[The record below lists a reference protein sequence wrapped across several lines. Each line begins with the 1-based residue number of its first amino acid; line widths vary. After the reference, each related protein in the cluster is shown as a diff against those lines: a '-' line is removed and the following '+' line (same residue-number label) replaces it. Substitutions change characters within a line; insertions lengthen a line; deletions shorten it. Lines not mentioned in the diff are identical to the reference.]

1 MNRIP
6 DKISCII
13 LAGGRGKRAGG
24 ADKGLITYKGKPLIR
39 YVIDKIGLQTDEII
53 ISANR
58 NLDVYSQYTNKV
70 ISDSIDGYQ
79 GPLSGIAS
87 CLSHCKYERVLI
99 VACDMPSLPDDLA
112 ARLNEKLQ
120 DNAISIATVN
130 HHHQLAL
137 LIKNNLSDSIQSRV
151 NNNQLKFIEWVESL
165 PHATVNF
172 DDEAD
177 AFLNLNII
185 TDDN

>member
-1 MNRIP
+1 MNKTP

-24 ADKGLITYKGKPLIR
+24 ADKGLVTYKGKPLIQ
-39 YVIDKIGLQTDEII
+39 YVIDKIGPQTDEII

-58 NLDVYSQYTNKV
+58 NLNDYNQYSNKV

-87 CLSHCKYERVLI
+87 CLSHCKHEQVLI

-112 ARLNEKLQ
+112 VRLHEKLQ
-120 DNAISIATVN
+120 DNAICIATVK

-137 LIKNNLSDSIQSRV
+137 LIKNNLSDSIQTRV
-151 NNNQLKFIEWVESL
+151 NTKRLKLIEWVELL

-177 AFLNLNII
+177 AFLNINTF
-185 TDDN
+185 TDNN

>member
-1 MNRIP
+1 MNRTP

-39 YVIDKIGLQTDEII
+39 YVIDKMGLQTDEII

-165 PHATVNF
+165 SHATVNF

-177 AFLNLNII
+177 AFRNLNII
-185 TDDN
+185 TDNN

>member
-1 MNRIP
+1 MNKTP

-24 ADKGLITYKGKPLIR
+24 ADKGLITYKDKPLIR
-39 YVIDKIGLQTDEII
+39 HVIDRISPQTDEII

-58 NLDVYSQYTNKV
+58 NLDVYSQYADNV
-70 ISDSIDGYQ
+70 ISDSIADYQ

-99 VACDMPSLPDDLA
+99 VACDMPFLPDDLA
-112 ARLNEKLQ
+112 VRLHEKLL
-120 DNAISIATVN
+120 DNAICIATVN
-130 HHHQLAL
+130 QYHQLAL

-151 NNNQLKFIEWVESL
+151 NNGQLKFIEWVDSL

-172 DDEAD
+172 DDEAA
-177 AFLNLNII
+177 AFLNLNTI
-185 TDDN
+185 TDNN